1 VTEPA
6 ALERAQALARHA
18 AYLGVDRSQFA
29 VTVTIQ
35 EAFQLIDWLIGT
47 AKRDGNLNHSLLEL
61 DAEQA
66 RALGDPWIVL
76 TNFELMG
83 MPVFRAYEIPAEQ
96 LQ

>member
-1 VTEPA
+1 VIEPA
-6 ALERAQALARHA
+6 VLERASALAKHA
-18 AYLGVDRSQFA
+18 AYLGVDRAQFA
-29 VTVTIQ
+29 VTVTVQ
-35 EAFQLIDWLIGT
+35 EAFELIDWLIDK
-47 AKRDGNLNHSLLEL
+47 AKRDGNLNHALLEL

-76 TNFELMG
+76 ANFELMG